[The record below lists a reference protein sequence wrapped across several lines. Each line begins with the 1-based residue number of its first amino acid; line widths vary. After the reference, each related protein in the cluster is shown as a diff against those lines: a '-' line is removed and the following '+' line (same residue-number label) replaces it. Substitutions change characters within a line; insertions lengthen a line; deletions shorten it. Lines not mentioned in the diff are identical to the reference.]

1 MTVRHI
7 LSQKGRDVVTVKP
20 DSTLQEV
27 AVLMSDK
34 GIGAVVVCG
43 RDGDIAGILSER
55 DIMRTIA
62 TNGGDALKERVSSHM
77 STQVISCEEGT
88 TVQVI
93 MEKMT
98 AGRFRHM
105 PVVTDGQLVGM
116 ISIGDL
122 VKKRIMDV
130 ESEQEELKK
139 YIASA

>member
-1 MTVRHI
+1 MFSKEEFVMTVRHI

-34 GIGAVVVCG
+34 GIGAVV
-43 RDGDIAGILSER
+43 
-55 DIMRTIA
+55 MRTIA